1 MCRRHPARQTQ
12 SPATLDRAF
21 SKAGWGSR
29 TQARGWIEAGKVRV
43 NGKTVFNPDHWV
55 DLARDRIALD
65 GKPLRATAGL
75 YILLNKPKG
84 ILTTRSDPGG
94 RPTVY
99 DLIGDVDGWLSPVG
113 RLDLETSG
121 LLILTNDTAFAD
133 RVSSPRHKVPKTY
146 RVKTADALS
155 EEQLGRLRQGVELRD
170 GPTRPATAIR
180 LRDGPGYT
188 YLEMTITEGR
198 NRQVRRMIEAVGSKV
213 RKLVRTAIGPIAMR
227 GLASGQWRP
236 LTPAEVAALGGG
248 TSADRPIRWPPF
260 PKRAALRP
268 GENPRKRGD

>member
-1 MCRRHPARQTQ
+1 MRRHDSARETG
-12 SPATLDRAF
+12 SPSTLERAF

-29 TQARGWIEAGKVRV
+29 TEARGWIQAGAVRV
-43 NGKTVFNPDHWV
+43 NGNTVFNPDHWV
-55 DLARDRIALD
+55 DLDCDRIALD
-65 GKPLRATAGL
+65 GTPLRTTARH
-75 YILLNKPKG
+75 YILLYKPRG
-84 ILTTRSDPGG
+84 FLTTRNDPDG

-99 DLIGDVDGWLSPVG
+99 DLIGDVDAWLSPVG

-133 RVSSPRHKVPKTY
+133 RIASPRHKVPKTY
-146 RVKTADALS
+146 RVKTAHTLT
-155 EEQLGRLRQGVELRD
+155 EEQIDRLRQGVELRD
-170 GPTRPATAIR
+170 GPTRPAGVSR

-213 RKLVRTAIGPIAMR
+213 RKLVRTAIGPIGIQ

-236 LTPAEVAALGGG
+236 LAAGEVAALGG
-248 TSADRPIRWPPF
+248 SRR
-260 PKRAALRP
+260 
-268 GENPRKRGD
+268 PRKPAANRAPPC

>member
-1 MCRRHPARQTQ
+1 LEALASIAMRRHDSTRETA

-43 NGKTVFNPDHWV
+43 NGKTVFNPEHWV

-65 GKPLRATAGL
+65 GRPLGTAARH
-75 YILLNKPKG
+75 YILLYKPSG
-84 ILTTRSDPGG
+84 FLTSRNDPEG

-99 DLIGDVDGWLSPVG
+99 DLIRDVDAWLSPVG
-113 RLDLETSG
+113 RLDLDTSG

-146 RVKTADALS
+146 RVKTAHTLTD
-155 EEQLGRLRQGVELRD
+155 EQIGRLRQGVGLRD
-170 GPTRPATAIR
+170 GPTRPAAVSR

-236 LTPAEVAALGGG
+236 LTPGEVAALRGEPAAGEPDAAPL
-248 TSADRPIRWPPF
+248 SAPPC
-260 PKRAALRP
+260 
-268 GENPRKRGD
+268 